1 MLAII
6 DYGIG
11 NIRSVRNALDHL
23 GIPAIISRDPAEL
36 RRVDALLLPGVGAF
50 GEGMARIE
58 TYGLH
63 PLLKKAGFRIKYV
76 NFWRHPDLTVDV
88 TKYDGLI
95 VLGGP
100 MGVYEAGERPHLK
113 FEMDCIR
120 QAIAENKPVLGICLG
135 FELLMLSSD
144 EMGRHEGLGYVRCP
158 VSRLPVEAKLPHIG
172 WSRVA
177 TGPASPQPC
186 RLLRGLEG
194 ESFYFVHSYGVHGDM
209 GGDVHATASYGGL
222 SLMALVE
229 KGSVFGTQFHPEK
242 SGEAGLELLRNF
254 SRLY

>member
-36 RRVDALLLPGVGAF
+36 RRADALLLPGVGAF

-58 TYGLH
+58 TYGLR
-63 PLLKKAGFRIKYV
+63 PLLDEAHAAG
-76 NFWRHPDLTVDV
+76 
-88 TKYDGLI
+88 
-95 VLGGP
+95 
-100 MGVYEAGERPHLK
+100 
-113 FEMDCIR
+113 
-120 QAIAENKPVLGICLG
+120 KPLLGICLG

-209 GGDVHATASYGGL
+209 GREVHATASYGGL